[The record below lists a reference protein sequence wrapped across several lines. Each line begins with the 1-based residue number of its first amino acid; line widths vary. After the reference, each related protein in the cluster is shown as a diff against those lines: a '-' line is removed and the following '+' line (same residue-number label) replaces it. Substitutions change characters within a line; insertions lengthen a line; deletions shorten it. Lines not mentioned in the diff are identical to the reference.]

1 MVVDVV
7 KSYDTLSYWLPV
19 VKSSPYEESGR
30 VHSMNESEKLS
41 NDILQMLDFYNVKY
55 KKLDHSEESMMIAVD
70 DVMKKLEKVK

>member
-1 MVVDVV
+1 MVIDVA

-30 VHSMNESEKLS
+30 VHGMDESEKLS

-55 KKLDHSEESMMIAVD
+55 KKPDHSEDSMMKVVD